1 MSVEDDLFKK
11 LRRLVENTKVVRPM
25 RMKVRRPPAQ
35 ARRRGRSRRSRR
47 RVASRGRQWRDASQA
62 IQAGTWTC
70 YHPSSHLP
78 PVALFPPPVGH
89 YIRNTLNRFPLLS
102 IAFFFSFFY
111 IFWTNQIDVYPD

>member
-11 LRRLVENTKVVRPM
+11 LRRLVENTRVVRPM

-35 ARRRGRSRRSRR
+35 ARRRGRSRR
-47 RVASRGRQWRDASQA
+47 RVASRGRQGRDASQA

-78 PVALFPPPVGH
+78 PVALFPPPVCH

-102 IAFFFSFFY
+102 IAFFFSYLYFLDKSIRCLY
-111 IFWTNQIDVYPD
+111 KS